1 MDSGV
6 LIFVL
11 LVPFVAL
18 YFLVLRPAQARNRR
32 TQQVVDSLQPGH
44 RVMTTSGL
52 FGTVVGVEGDVVEL
66 QVSDGVVLRFAR
78 RAIGQV
84 LADDLPPAGSAD
96 DLTSD
101 T

>member
-1 MDSGV
+1 VDNGV

-11 LVPFVAL
+11 LVPFIAL

-32 TQQVVDSLQPGH
+32 TQQVVDSLQPGQ
-44 RVMTTSGL
+44 RVITTSGL
-52 FGTVVGVEGDVVEL
+52 FGTVVGVEGDTVEL
-66 QVSDGVVLRFAR
+66 QVSDGVVVRFAR

-84 LADDLPPAGSAD
+84 LADDPPPAGSAGD
-96 DLTSD
+96 STSD